1 MFDESFEAPG
11 HWLTQP
17 TLHGNIQATHIFPVG
32 FSRLALNVRLFAKV
46 VRLFD
51 VRPGS
56 FIPSPDWDDTKTACL
71 QD

>member
-1 MFDESFEAPG
+1 MRVLMPLAIDW
-11 HWLTQP
+11 HHQP
-17 TLHGNIQATHIFPVG
+17 YTVTSKQRAICPVG